1 MSAELRVIEGNK
13 GEIGEAVSQDQRA
26 PARQFGTQQRWT
38 QKLGRNFTPV
48 SDFFL
53 ANYHRLRPHPNAR
66 GLNSG
71 EAMLIIQLVSFKRD
85 KRAPF
90 PSQKLLAKRMGI
102 EERMVRE
109 HIKNLAKQGYL
120 QRERRTIGGVNVYH
134 LEPLF
139 DALERL
145 MDADAE
151 QAEVSQE
158 AS

>member
-1 MSAELRVIEGNK
+1 MSKAELRVIEGNK
-13 GEIGEAVSQDQRA
+13 GESVEAEPHEQQES
-26 PARQFGTQQRWT
+26 ARKYGAQQRWT

-71 EAMLIIQLVSFKRD
+71 EAMLIVQLVSFKRD

-139 DALERL
+139 EALERM

-151 QAEVSQE
+151 KPE